1 MPNSRDPERGPG
13 PVGEPRPLD
22 VAAMRQF
29 EGAIAGARVQ
39 LEEYVAACIRD
50 LAAARAA
57 LSQETGERSD
67 GRVAEAGD
75 RLERLCE
82 AMRRASARLEAD
94 IKGRS
99 GSHISARTGLE
110 RKVSEHE
117 EAERLLAA
125 ANAELLREIADRER
139 LEQERR
145 IAEEGLHEV
154 QARFECA
161 FTSAPI
167 GMALVDLDGRCI
179 QVNDALCRITGYTR
193 DQLKTTTLPA
203 ITYSDDLDRDADN
216 ARELLDGR
224 IPSYQ
229 TEKRYRH
236 AWGHYLWVLLTKSLV
251 RDVQGRPLYLV
262 SQVQDISERK
272 DLAVRL
278 EYLIDHDFLT
288 GLFNRRRF
296 EQELAREAE
305 RVVRYQAKGAVLMI
319 DLDNFKDV
327 NDAFGHK
334 AGDDLLK
341 GVAGA
346 LRHRLRQT
354 DVLARVGGDEFAVL
368 LPEAD
373 ADEARNVSESI
384 IKTLGQQVAVLG
396 EQSIHV
402 TASIGVASFDG
413 LSAAAVL
420 AFADQA
426 MYEAKQAGRN
436 RAAIYTPSEGHREQ
450 VSARLAEAEMI
461 RMALKEERF
470 LLYCQ
475 PILDLKLNEVCQYE
489 LLLRLRPEDGGEPLE
504 PSSFLYAAERF
515 GLIQEIDCWVAR
527 QAIALI
533 AEHARAG
540 RRLVLHV
547 NLSGKSIGDPM
558 VAAITEKAIA
568 DAGIDP
574 AGLIFELTETA
585 AIGNIEEAKAFAD
598 RLRAR
603 GCQLALDD
611 FGAGFGSFYYLKT
624 LPFNYFKID
633 GAFIHGLATSPMDQ
647 LVVEAIVG
655 IAKGMG
661 KKTIAEFVDNGETA
675 RLLEKSGVDFAQGYH
690 VGRPLPLRDVLAAT
704 SGGAPVLRPDRI
716 PERSRPDWKPPG
728 PESR

>member
-1 MPNSRDPERGPG
+1 
-13 PVGEPRPLD
+13 
-22 VAAMRQF
+22 MRQF
-29 EGAIAGARVQ
+29 EEAIAGARVH
-39 LEEYVAACIRD
+39 LEEYVAVWIRD
-50 LAAARAA
+50 LVAARKA
-57 LSQETGERSD
+57 LSQEIGERR
-67 GRVAEAGD
+67 GNRVSEAGS

-82 AMRRASARLEAD
+82 AMRRAPARIEANLL
-94 IKGRS
+94 GRS
-99 GSHISARTGLE
+99 GSHTVARTGLE

-125 ANAELLREIADRER
+125 ANAELLRQMADRER
-139 LEQERR
+139 LEEERR
-145 IAEEGLHEV
+145 LAELGLHEV
-154 QARFECA
+154 QARFESA

-167 GMALVDLDGRCI
+167 GMALVDLDGRCL

-193 DQLKTTTLPA
+193 DQMKATNLQA
-203 ITYSDDLDRDADN
+203 ITHADDVDKDAEVV
-216 ARELLDGR
+216 RELLDGR
-224 IPSYQ
+224 IPAYQ

-236 AWGHYLWVLLTKSLV
+236 AWGHYLWVLLTESLV
-251 RDVQGRPLYLV
+251 RDAQGRPLYVV

-272 DLAVRL
+272 ELAVRL

-288 GLFNRRRF
+288 GLYNRRRF

-305 RVVRYQAKGAVLMI
+305 RVARYKAEGAVLMI

-346 LRHRLRQT
+346 LRHRIRHT
-354 DVLARVGGDEFAVL
+354 DILARVGGDEFAVL
-368 LPEAD
+368 LPEAN
-373 ADEARNVSESI
+373 ADEARKVAENI
-384 IKTLGQQVAVLG
+384 IKTLGRQVAVLG
-396 EQSIHV
+396 DRSIHA
-402 TASIGVASFDG
+402 TASVGIALLDG

-436 RAAIYTPSEGHREQ
+436 QAAIYTPGEGHHEQ
-450 VSARLAEAEMI
+450 VSPRLAEAEMI
-461 RMALKEERF
+461 RKALEEERF

-475 PILDLKLNEVCQYE
+475 PILDLNRNEVCQYE
-489 LLLRLRPEDGGEPLE
+489 LLLRLGAEDGGEPLA

-547 NLSGKSIGDPM
+547 NLSAKSIGDSK
-558 VAAITEKAIA
+558 VAALTERAIE

-574 AGLIFELTETA
+574 ARLVFELKETA
-585 AIGNIEEAKAFAD
+585 AIGNIEEAKAFAH

-633 GAFIHGLATSPMDQ
+633 GDFIRSVAASRMDQ

-661 KKTIAEFVDNGETA
+661 KKTIAEFVADDETA
-675 RLLEKSGVDFAQGYH
+675 RLLQKSGVDYAQGYYI
-690 VGRPLPLRDVLAAT
+690 GRPRPLRDVLGT
-704 SGGAPVLRPDRI
+704 TPGSS
-716 PERSRPDWKPPG
+716 SRP
-728 PESR
+728 

>member
-1 MPNSRDPERGPG
+1 
-13 PVGEPRPLD
+13 
-22 VAAMRQF
+22 MRQF
-29 EGAIAGARVQ
+29 EEAIVGARVQ
-39 LEEYVAACIRD
+39 LEEYVAAWVRD
-50 LAAARAA
+50 LADARAA
-57 LSQETGERSD
+57 LAQEIGERR
-67 GRVAEAGD
+67 GERVSEIGG

-82 AMRRASARLEAD
+82 VMRRAPARLEASVL
-94 IKGRS
+94 GRS
-99 GSHISARTGLE
+99 GSHIPARTGLE

-117 EAERLLAA
+117 EAERQLAA
-125 ANAELLREIADRER
+125 ANAALLREIADRER
-139 LEQERR
+139 LEEERR
-145 IAEEGLHEV
+145 ITEMGLHEV
-154 QARFECA
+154 QARFESA

-167 GMALVDLDGRCI
+167 GMALVDLDGGCL

-193 DQLKTTTLPA
+193 DQLKARTLQT
-203 ITYSDDLDRDADN
+203 ITHPDDVDRDADSM
-216 ARELLDGR
+216 RELLGGR

-251 RDVQGRPLYLV
+251 RDVRGGPLYVV

-272 DLAVRL
+272 ELAVRL

-288 GLFNRRRF
+288 GLYNRRRF
-296 EQELAREAE
+296 EQELARHAK
-305 RVVRYQAKGAVLMI
+305 RVARYEAKGAVLMI

-346 LRHRLRQT
+346 LRHRIRET
-354 DVLARVGGDEFAVL
+354 DVLARVGGDEFAAL
-368 LPEAD
+368 LPEAA
-373 ADEARNVSESI
+373 ADEAQNVADSI

-396 EQSIHV
+396 ERSIHA
-402 TASIGVASFDG
+402 TASVGVALFDG
-413 LSAAAVL
+413 LGAAAVL

-436 RAAIYTPSEGHREQ
+436 RAAIYTPSAGHREQ

-461 RMALKEERF
+461 RKALEEERF
-470 LLYCQ
+470 LLYGQ
-475 PILDLKLNEVCQYE
+475 PILDLKRNEVCQYE
-489 LLLRLRPEDGGEPLE
+489 LLLRLGTKEGGEPLA

-533 AEHARAG
+533 AEHAAAG
-540 RRLVLHV
+540 RKLVLHI
-547 NLSGKSIGDPM
+547 NLSGKSIGDPR
-558 VAAITEKAIA
+558 VAALTEKAIA

-585 AIGNIEEAKAFAD
+585 TIGNIEEAKAFAH

-633 GAFIHGLATSPMDQ
+633 GDYIRGVTASPMDQ

-661 KKTIAEFVDNGETA
+661 KKTIAEFVTDGETA
-675 RLLEKSGVDFAQGYH
+675 RLLEKSGVDYAQGYH
-690 VGRPLPLRDVLAAT
+690 FGRPRPLRDVLAT
-704 SGGAPVLRPDRI
+704 T
-716 PERSRPDWKPPG
+716 
-728 PESR
+728 

>member
-1 MPNSRDPERGPG
+1 
-13 PVGEPRPLD
+13 
-22 VAAMRQF
+22 MRRF
-29 EGAIAGARVQ
+29 DEAIASARAQ
-39 LEEYVAACIRD
+39 LEEYVAAWIPD

-57 LSQETGERSD
+57 LSQEIGERREDRRS
-67 GRVAEAGD
+67 EAGS
-75 RLERLCE
+75 RLELLSE
-82 AMRRASARLEAD
+82 VMRRAPARLEASLH
-94 IKGRS
+94 GRS
-99 GSHISARTGLE
+99 GSHTAARTSLE
-110 RKVSEHE
+110 RKVSDHE

-125 ANAELLREIADRER
+125 ANAQLLRQIADRER
-139 LEQERR
+139 LEKERHL
-145 IAEEGLHEV
+145 AELGLHEV
-154 QARFECA
+154 QARFESA

-167 GMALVDLDGRCI
+167 GMALVGLDGHCL

-193 DQLKTTTLPA
+193 DQLNATTLHA
-203 ITYSDDLDRDADN
+203 ITHADDVDQDADSV
-216 ARELLDGR
+216 RELLDGR
-224 IPSYQ
+224 IPRYQ

-236 AWGHYLWVLLTKSLV
+236 AWGHYLWALLTESLV
-251 RDVQGRPLYLV
+251 RDVEGRPLYVV
-262 SQVQDISERK
+262 SQVQDISERRE
-272 DLAVRL
+272 LAARL
-278 EYLIDHDFLT
+278 EYLVDHDFLT
-288 GLFNRRRF
+288 GLYNRRRF

-305 RVVRYQAKGAVLMI
+305 RVARYEAKGAVLMI

-346 LRHRLRQT
+346 LRHRMRQT

-373 ADEARNVSESI
+373 ADEAQSVANSI
-384 IKTLGQQVAVLG
+384 IGTLGQQVAVLG
-396 EQSIHV
+396 ERSIHV
-402 TASIGVASFDG
+402 TASVGVSLFDG

-426 MYEAKQAGRN
+426 MYEAKEAGRN
-436 RAAIYTPSEGHREQ
+436 RSAIYTPSDAHRKQ
-450 VSARLAEAEMI
+450 VSARLAEAESI
-461 RMALKEERF
+461 RRALEEERF

-475 PILDLKLNEVCQYE
+475 PILDLKRNEVRQYE
-489 LLLRLRPEDGGEPLE
+489 LLLRLRAEEGGEPLA

-540 RRLVLHV
+540 RKLVLHV
-547 NLSGKSIGDPM
+547 NLSGKSIGDSR
-558 VAAITEKAIA
+558 VAALTERAIA

-574 AGLIFELTETA
+574 AGLIFEVTETT
-585 AIGNIEEAKAFAD
+585 AIANIEEAKAFAH

-633 GAFIHGLATSPMDQ
+633 GDFIRGVTASPMDQ

-661 KKTIAEFVDNGETA
+661 KKTIAEFVADGETV
-675 RLLEKSGVDFAQGYH
+675 RLLEQCGVDYAQGYH
-690 VGRPLPLRDVLAAT
+690 VGRPRPLRDVLAT
-704 SGGAPVLRPDRI
+704 T
-716 PERSRPDWKPPG
+716 
-728 PESR
+728 